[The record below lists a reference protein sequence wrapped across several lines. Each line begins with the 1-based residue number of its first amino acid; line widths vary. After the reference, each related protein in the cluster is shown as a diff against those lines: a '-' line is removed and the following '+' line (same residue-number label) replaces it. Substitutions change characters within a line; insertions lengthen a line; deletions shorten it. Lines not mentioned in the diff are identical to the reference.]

1 MSFMSSLYTS
11 YQLHDIY
18 VLHALFQLTNMY
30 PSKFEFNELFLLTLH
45 DHLFSCQFGT
55 FIGNCEKDRIDL
67 RFLGHSTIYPIA
79 ISNISVSIDLSD
91 LGHSTVYTIAISNIS
106 ISIYLMFLGH
116 STVYTIAI
124 SNISISIDLTFL
136 GRSTVY
142 TIAIYLYLCKS
153 MQCCI
158 SCRFMR
164 HAFS

>member
-67 RFLGHSTIYPIA
+67 RFL
-79 ISNISVSIDLSD
+79 
-91 LGHSTVYTIAISNIS
+91 
-106 ISIYLMFLGH
+106 IYLCPLRVLGH

-124 SNISISIDLTFL
+124 SNISISIDLMFLGHSTIYPIAISNISVSIDLTFL
-136 GRSTVY
+136 GYSTVY
-142 TIAIYLYLCKS
+142 PFAISNISIDLWFLSHS
-153 MQCCI
+153 MI
-158 SCRFMR
+158 Y
-164 HAFS
+164 AI